1 MLWVVA
7 PLLQTYASQEGA
19 PKATDPPWQKV
30 RGPEATT
37 LDGGVG
43 FTVTTWDVELLL
55 HPLADT
61 VTPYEPLADT
71 EMLWVVAPLLHK

>member
-7 PLLQTYASQEGA
+7 PLLQTYAYPDGA
-19 PKATDPPWQKV
+19 TKSTEFPWQKV

-43 FTVTTWDVELLL
+43 FTVTTCGVELLL
-55 HPLADT
+55 HPLAET
-61 VTPYEPLADT
+61 VTPYEPLAET